1 MATPQGHMDD
11 LVPGMEDTV
20 AATAD
25 TLDTD
30 MDVRYIGSCMIAR
43 II

>member
-30 MDVRYIGSCMIAR
+30 MPDMDVRYVHNN
-43 II
+43 